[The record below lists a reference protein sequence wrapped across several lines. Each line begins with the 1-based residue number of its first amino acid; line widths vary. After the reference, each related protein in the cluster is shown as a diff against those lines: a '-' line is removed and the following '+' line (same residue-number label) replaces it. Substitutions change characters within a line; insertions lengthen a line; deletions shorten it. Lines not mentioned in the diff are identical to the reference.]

1 MSGDA
6 APRVPE
12 DRLLQKGRAVTDDG
26 RVCVVEDK
34 PNQHAGIGDP
44 ERLWAVR
51 HNTEDHIIGTTQP
64 FRETDNQ
71 KVRLLCLKVALARID
86 QYAAR

>member
-34 PNQHAGIGDP
+34 PSERDDIGDP
-44 ERLWAVR
+44 ERMWVVR
-51 HNTEDHIIGTTQP
+51 HNAEDFLVSTTQC

-71 KVRLLCLKVALARID
+71 KVRLLSLKVALARID